1 MFSDQIKFHRKEKKV
16 TQKQLASDLGLT
28 VRTIQNYESGAS
40 VPRSKVIRTQIADY
54 FDVTVSKL
62 FEN

>member
-1 MFSDQIKFHRKEKKV
+1 MFSDQMKFHRKERKV

-62 FEN
+62 FKN